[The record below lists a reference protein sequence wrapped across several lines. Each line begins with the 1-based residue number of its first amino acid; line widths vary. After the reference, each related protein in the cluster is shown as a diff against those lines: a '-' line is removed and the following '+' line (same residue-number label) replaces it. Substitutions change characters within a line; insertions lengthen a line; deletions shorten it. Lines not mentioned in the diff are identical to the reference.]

1 MKSSQWDKVKLPYC
15 EQEHECLTLRA
26 QGQKSEDGKMYV
38 YNVSEFIFVYVTYF
52 IRIWPSKCCLVE
64 FGFRMISRLV
74 PDGLR
79 GQVSFKGKRE

>member
-38 YNVSEFIFVYVTYF
+38 YNVSKMSLF
-52 IRIWPSKCCLVE
+52 L
-64 FGFRMISRLV
+64 RMQHISFAY
-74 PDGLR
+74 
-79 GQVSFKGKRE
+79 GQANAV